1 VDVYAS
7 ASLGYVAIDLGYKNR
22 KNNIFIKVQG
32 SSGAFDTAYAYHGN
46 NGSPLVSNY
55 STALTPFASAEMY
68 VTWRR
73 STVKLEISTLF
84 NNEAQQH
91 WVIHGVSTAGLGR
104 KIGLGIYGGAA
115 ADNFAIP

>member
-1 VDVYAS
+1 
-7 ASLGYVAIDLGYKNR
+7 
-22 KNNIFIKVQG
+22 
-32 SSGAFDTAYAYHGN
+32 
-46 NGSPLVSNY
+46 
-55 STALTPFASAEMY
+55 MY

-84 NNEAQQH
+84 NNEAQQQ